1 MLSNEYL
8 LKKCKA
14 MLNMSDTT
22 LYDERLTIVVGGAV
36 NKMTNEG
43 ISNIYDED
51 SNEAYDYILCVTYL
65 AALDL
70 DLITDYNR
78 LYTQYI
84 TRAVTLRERQ
94 LHDKQS

>member
-1 MLSNEYL
+1 
-8 LKKCKA
+8 

-36 NKMTNEG
+36 NKLENEG
-43 ISNIYDED
+43 VSNIYEED
-51 SNEAYDYILCVTYL
+51 SNSAYDYILCVAYL
-65 AALDL
+65 AAIDL

-94 LHDKQS
+94 SHDKQS